1 MVIDGAYE
9 VVKSFQSVNEHM
21 AMMKE
26 IPLTPAMA
34 DAYAEAALSLRYDT
48 EEKAAPVPVAQVLEP
63 RRAVDNSPDL
73 WSTFNRVQENLVRGG
88 LSATAAHGRR
98 NRTRAINGI
107 DQNVRLNRALWTLSE
122 RMAELVKGG
131 SE

>member
-48 EEKAAPVPVAQVLEP
+48 EEKAAPVTVAQVLEP

-88 LSATAAHGRR
+88 LSATAAHGRAQSMELIRTSASTGLCGPFR
-98 NRTRAINGI
+98 NAWPN
-107 DQNVRLNRALWTLSE
+107 W
-122 RMAELVKGG
+122 
-131 SE
+131 